1 MNREYRHAEHC
12 FGPVY
17 NEESRVL
24 ILGSFPS
31 VKSLETGFYYG
42 HPRNRFWEILALVTG
57 DNVPDSIIGKRGYLL
72 AHGIALY
79 DVIESCDVIGSSDS
93 SIKNVVPSDLRSMIM
108 QSEITAVFT
117 NGALAEKYYVKYQ
130 EVETK
135 IAATCLPSTSPANAA
150 YDIQRLY
157 KKWNIIADYLNRKE
171 EEK

>member
-1 MNREYRHAEHC
+1 
-12 FGPVY
+12 
-17 NEESRVL
+17 
-24 ILGSFPS
+24 
-31 VKSLETGFYYG
+31 
-42 HPRNRFWEILALVTG
+42 
-57 DNVPDSIIGKRGYLL
+57 
-72 AHGIALY
+72 
-79 DVIESCDVIGSSDS
+79 
-93 SIKNVVPSDLRSMIM
+93 M